1 MGATTLSGKDY
12 AKVLETIDVVYSV
25 PDTGAM
31 FHAFCRQLHTFVGI
45 YSAIFIPANPKTGE
59 FLFGGYQIYNNGEGA
74 LLAYLAHYAPRDPFA
89 TCGWFMDHP
98 NEVARNTDLLP
109 RLAETEFARDFLLP
123 LASVFYVLACTLS
136 AQGDTVG
143 IIGIHR
149 QKGDGNFSDRE
160 KAIVNILLPHVART
174 IHNRELARDETLFG
188 ETHGVIMADEGGRV
202 LFLNN
207 AAREAL
213 GNRAVA
219 TIPDPGLGSGTA
231 FFRNGPRAYRV
242 RTVPISK
249 KKGGKF
255 IVLEPQ
261 PSGQMFTAK
270 LDGFRL
276 SGREKE
282 VAAQVIQGYSN
293 REVASRLFISEM
305 TVKDH
310 LKSIFG
316 KLDIR
321 RRSELAS
328 RVFGFRAPENR
339 G

>member
-12 AKVLETIDVVYSV
+12 AKVLEILDVVYSV
-25 PDTGAM
+25 QGTGAM
-31 FHAFCRQLHTFVGI
+31 FHAFCQQLHKSVGI
-45 YSAIFIPANPKTGE
+45 YSAIFIPANPRTGE
-59 FLFGGYQIYNNGEGA
+59 FFFSGYQIYNNWEGA
-74 LLAYLAHYAPRDPFA
+74 LLAYLAQYAPQDPFA
-89 TCGWFMDHP
+89 SCGWFKDHP

-109 RLAETEFARDFLLP
+109 RLARTEFACDFLLP
-123 LASVFYVLACTLS
+123 LASVFYVLACTLK

-143 IIGIHR
+143 ILGIHR
-149 QKGDGNFSDRE
+149 QKGDGNFSSRE
-160 KAIVNILLPHVART
+160 KAIVNILLPHVARAVR
-174 IHNRELARDETLFG
+174 NRELARDGTLFG
-188 ETHGVIMADEGGRV
+188 ERHGVIMADEDGRV
-202 LFLNN
+202 LFINN

-213 GNRAVA
+213 GNRVVA
-219 TIPDPGLGSGTA
+219 TVPDPGLGSGAA
-231 FFRNGPRAYRV
+231 FFRNGSRAYRV

-255 IVLEPQ
+255 IVLELQ

-282 VAAQVIQGYSN
+282 VAALVIQGHSN

-328 RVFGFRAPENR
+328 TVFGFRARENR
-339 G
+339 D